1 MLSVVINPGVFRKLP
16 SGLTIQGFAL
26 CFPAQLRLP
35 LARCSWGSMEISST
49 SDLLQDGNYMVYVLS
64 LIFFT
69 GRRFCQAVVVA
80 VSVGPDGV
88 GAVQP

>member
-1 MLSVVINPGVFRKLP
+1 
-16 SGLTIQGFAL
+16 
-26 CFPAQLRLP
+26 
-35 LARCSWGSMEISST
+35 MEISST